1 MIKVQNLYCGYDEK
15 DILSDVSFELPAAE
29 FTALLGP
36 NGAGKS
42 TLLFALMGFLKARK
56 GKILIRD
63 KQLGAY
69 SRTELAGIFAY
80 IPQEL
85 HSEFDYS
92 VADTVLMGR
101 YPFMDIMQNHS
112 EEDRELVD
120 ITLRRLEL
128 HHLRHR
134 FLHQLSGG
142 EKQRVYIARALV
154 QQTPYILLDE
164 SLSQL
169 DINYQL
175 EIMRLLRS
183 ICSEEHKGI
192 LLISHNLNLSAN
204 YADRMLFIRNG
215 SLLHNGKPDTLMQD
229 DILSDLYGIR
239 LSTARNPISGTNN
252 IIYP

>member
-1 MIKVQNLYCGYDEK
+1 MIRVESLSCGYLEQ
-15 DILSDVSFELPAAE
+15 DILKGVSFELPARA

-36 NGAGKS
+36 NGSGKS
-42 TLLFALMGFLKARK
+42 TLLYALMGFLKPRQ
-56 GKILIRD
+56 GRILIRE
-63 KQLGAY
+63 KELLHH
-69 SRTELAGIFAY
+69 SRAELAKIFAY

-101 YPFMDIMQNHS
+101 YPFMGMMQKHS
-112 EEDRELVD
+112 EEDLLLVED
-120 ITLRRLEL
+120 TLKRLDLYPL
-128 HHLRHR
+128 HQR

-183 ICSEEHKGI
+183 ISNEEQKGI

-204 YADRMLFIRNG
+204 YADHMLFLKDGMLLNSG
-215 SLLHNGKPDTLMQD
+215 SPEELMRGS
-229 DILSDLYGIR
+229 ILSELYGVP
-239 LSTARNPISGTNN
+239 LSTARNPISNTNN

>member
-1 MIKVQNLYCGYDEK
+1 MIKVENLHCGYAEK
-15 DILSDVSFELPAAE
+15 DILNDVSFQLPEAE
-29 FTALLGP
+29 FTTLLGP

-42 TLLFALMGFLKARK
+42 TLLYALMGFLKARK

-63 KQLGAY
+63 KELGHY
-69 SRTELAGIFAY
+69 SRPELAAIFAY

-85 HSEFDYS
+85 HSDFDYS

-101 YPFMDIMQNHS
+101 YPFMDIMQSHS
-112 EEDRELVD
+112 PEDRELVD
-120 ITLRRLEL
+120 ATLRRLEL

-134 FLHQLSGG
+134 FMHQLSGG

-175 EIMRLLRS
+175 EIMRLLRG
-183 ICSEEHKGI
+183 ICSEERKGI

-204 YADRMLFIRNG
+204 YADRMLFIKNG
-215 SLLHNGKPDTLMQD
+215 SLLKSGKPEALMQD